1 VGVAHLTQKEKSLG
15 ASPKSPRAATA
26 STSPYGRMRAASVRS
41 TEVIA
46 QASGR
51 RDDHR
56 SRVTNGK
63 PSSVQAAYV
72 NELGQTVFTDEKAKH
87 RQESNAP
94 SEAAGPRRHTV
105 GIPFESEIQSLQRRH
120 TNVTVVAPE
129 QSASV
134 FSTILPVLATGV
146 VFILLGL
153 LLGHGHR
160 WFVQWQRIRL
170 VQGEHDH
177 METMREQRET
187 LIREQGA

>member
-1 VGVAHLTQKEKSLG
+1 VGVAHLTKIKKSLG

-26 STSPYGRMRAASVRS
+26 STSPHGPRRAASVRS

-46 QASGR
+46 QAS
-51 RDDHR
+51 DDHR

-63 PSSVQAAYV
+63 PSSVQAAYI
-72 NELGQTVFTDEKAKH
+72 NELGTTVFTDEKAKH

-94 SEAAGPRRHTV
+94 SEAAGQRRHTV